1 MMRAKVDRDICIGS
15 AMCVAAAPDVFE
27 LDDEGLSR
35 VVDEDAGDEE
45 SLRQAAEGCPVQA
58 VILEDDEGNQI
69 YP

>member
-1 MMRAKVDRDICIGS
+1 MRAKVDRDICIGS

-27 LDDEGLSR
+27 LDDEGLSK

>member
-1 MMRAKVDRDICIGS
+1 MQARVDRDLCIGS

-27 LDDEGLSR
+27 LDEEGLSR
-35 VVDEDAGDEE
+35 VVDPDAGSDEV
-45 SLRQAAEGCPVQA
+45 LRDAAEGCPVQA

>member
-1 MMRAKVDRDICIGS
+1 MQVKVDRDLCIGS
-15 AMCVAAAPDVFE
+15 AMCVATAPDVFE

-35 VVDEDAGDEE
+35 VVDQEAGDEE

-58 VILEDDEGNQI
+58 VLLFDDEDNQI